1 MARRL
6 APPQKQAFV
15 TNIEGVKEVPRVP
28 QRQERKSHLGMTP
41 GWIKLTSGAQTLD
54 GELPQL
60 TGRECSPTKSLMA
73 ASCPFFFMHT
83 KRPLLA
89 LSATRRPCHSISNMV
104 LAELWGRGE
113 ISEGGGAEF
122 GLPNPPWVPRWNRSL
137 PSTEV
142 PIASKSDSPCQCT
155 FFSDW
160 AAILTAEA
168 VLRVPVEVMTEVTV
182 VTRCSGT
189 NL

>member
-1 MARRL
+1 MDQVDLRCTDSGWRA
-6 APPQKQAFV
+6 APTDRQGMLTHKVADGGQLPVFLHAHKTPVAGFKCHPPAMPFYFKHGV
-15 TNIEGVKEVPRVP
+15 GRAVGEGGDFR
-28 QRQERKSHLGMTP
+28 
-41 GWIKLTSGAQTLD
+41 
-54 GELPQL
+54 
-60 TGRECSPTKSLMA
+60 
-73 ASCPFFFMHT
+73 
-83 KRPLLA
+83 
-89 LSATRRPCHSISNMV
+89 
-104 LAELWGRGE
+104 
-113 ISEGGGAEF
+113 GGGAEF